1 MSITENPSNV
11 RDEQSGYVSPEGSPA
26 TNDPRWKQTV
36 ATYSDYP
43 SAQAA
48 VDFLSDSAFPVE
60 RIAIVGQDVRT
71 VENVTGRVTK
81 GNAALRGLAGG
92 AWFGLLV
99 GLLFG
104 IFSPAFGWVGIMLL
118 SVGTGALWGAVFGFL
133 GHLATGGQRDFA
145 SVSTLEAARYEVQVE
160 APFAAEASRLLAS
173 APVRAA

>member
-1 MSITENPSNV
+1 MSTSENQPTVQGDRPSY
-11 RDEQSGYVSPEGSPA
+11 RAPEASA
-26 TNDPRWKQTV
+26 TSTDPRWKQTI

-48 VDFLSDSAFPVE
+48 VDFLSDAEFPVE

-81 GNAALRGLAGG
+81 GKAALRGLAGG
-92 AWFGLLV
+92 AWFGLFV

-104 IFSPAFGWVGIMLL
+104 IFAPAFGWVGILLL
-118 SVGTGALWGAVFGFL
+118 SVVVGAVWGAVFGFL

-160 APFAAEASRLLAS
+160 AAFAAEASRLLAT
-173 APVRAA
+173 APVRSA